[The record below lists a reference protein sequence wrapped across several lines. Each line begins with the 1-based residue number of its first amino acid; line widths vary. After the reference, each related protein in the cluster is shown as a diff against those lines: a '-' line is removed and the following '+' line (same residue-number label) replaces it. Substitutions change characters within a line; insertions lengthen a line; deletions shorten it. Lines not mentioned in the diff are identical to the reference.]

1 MDLGLSLKL
10 AWRALA
16 RNPLRASL
24 TMLGVVIGVAAVV
37 ATLAIGQ
44 GARASVQAQIASLGS
59 NVIMLFPGTGPG
71 SGGSRGAQGSGASM
85 TVEDCEA
92 IARECPSVSK
102 VAWSVRSG
110 GQVIYGS
117 SNWQTSVVGTTPEFF
132 DIREWPVE
140 QGSAFTDADVRNSAR
155 TAVLG
160 ATVVD
165 NLFGTE
171 NPVGQTIRIRNLPF
185 RVVGVLSRKGSSAMG
200 SDQDDTI
207 ILPGTTVQ
215 RKFLSS
221 NRINFVYVSAKSAE
235 EINPAIEEISALLRQ
250 RHRIRPGQDDDF
262 FIRNQAEFASAAEET
277 SRTMTLLLSSIAAV
291 SLLVGGI
298 GIMNIMLVSVTERTR
313 EIGIRMAVG
322 ARGRDILSQ
331 FLVESAFLS
340 LLGGALGVLLGI
352 VISILI
358 SNLAKWP
365 TSVSPSSI
373 ALAFGFSAGVGVFFG
388 FYPARKA
395 ANQDP
400 IDALRYE

>member
-1 MDLGLSLKL
+1 MDLALSLKL

-44 GARASVQAQIASLGS
+44 GARASVQSQIASLGS

-71 SGGSRGAQGSGASM
+71 HGGSRGAQGSSSSM

-92 IARECPSVSK
+92 MARECPSVDR
-102 VAWSVRSG
+102 VAWSVRAG
-110 GQVIYGS
+110 GQVIYGNN
-117 SNWQTSVVGTTPEFF
+117 NWQTGLIGTTPDFF
-132 DIREWPVE
+132 IIREWAID
-140 QGSAFTDADVRNSAR
+140 QGTTFTDADVRNSAR
-155 TAVLG
+155 VVVLG
-160 ATVVD
+160 ATVVE

-171 NPVGQTIRIRNLPF
+171 NPIGQTIRIRNLPF
-185 RVVGVLSRKGSSAMG
+185 RVVGVLARKGSSAMG

-215 RKFLSS
+215 KKFTSS
-221 NRINFVYVSAKSAE
+221 TTINFVYISAKSAA
-235 EINPAIEEISALLRQ
+235 EINPAIEEISSLLRQ

-262 FIRNQAEFASAAEET
+262 FIRNQAEFANAAEET

-340 LLGGALGVLLGI
+340 LLGGALGILLG
-352 VISILI
+352 VGVSVLI
-358 SNLAKWP
+358 SNVAKWP

-373 ALAFGFSAGVGVFFG
+373 ALAFGFSAAVGIFFG

-395 ANQDP
+395 ADQDP

>member
-44 GARASVQAQIASLGS
+44 GARASVQSQIASLGS

-71 SGGSRGAQGSGASM
+71 SGGSRGAQGSSSSM

-92 IARECPSVSK
+92 MARECPSVDR
-102 VAWSVRSG
+102 VAWSVRAG
-110 GQVIYGS
+110 GQIIYGNN
-117 SNWQTSVVGTTPEFF
+117 NWQTGLIGTTPDFF
-132 DIREWPVE
+132 IIREWPID
-140 QGSAFTDADVRNSAR
+140 QGTTFTDADVRNSAR
-155 TAVLG
+155 VAVLG
-160 ATVVD
+160 ATVVE

-171 NPVGQTIRIRNLPF
+171 NPIGQTIRIRNLPF
-185 RVVGVLSRKGSSAMG
+185 RVVGVLARKGSSAMG

-207 ILPGTTVQ
+207 ILPDTTVQ
-215 RKFLSS
+215 KKFTSS
-221 NRINFVYVSAKSAE
+221 TNINFVYISAKSAA
-235 EINPAIEEISALLRQ
+235 EINPAIEEITSLLRQ

-277 SRTMTLLLSSIAAV
+277 SRTMTLLLSSIAAI

-340 LLGGALGVLLGI
+340 LLGGALGILLG
-352 VISILI
+352 VGVSVLI

-373 ALAFGFSAGVGVFFG
+373 ALAFGFSAAVGIFFG

-395 ANQDP
+395 ADQDP

>member
-16 RNPLRASL
+16 RNPLRALL

-59 NVIMLFPGTGPG
+59 NVILLFPGTGPG
-71 SGGSRGAQGSGASM
+71 SGGSRGAQGSSSSM
-85 TVEDCEA
+85 TIEDCA
-92 IARECPSVSK
+92 AMARECPSVDK

-110 GQVIYGS
+110 GQAIYGNN
-117 SNWQTSVVGTTPEFF
+117 NWQTGVIGTTEDFF
-132 DIREWPVE
+132 TIREWPVE
-140 QGSAFTDADVRNSAR
+140 LGTTFTDSDVRNSAR
-155 TAVLG
+155 VAVLG
-160 ATVVD
+160 ATVVE

-171 NPVGQTIRIRNLPF
+171 NPIGQTIRIRNLPF
-185 RVVGVLSRKGSSAMG
+185 RVVGVLVRKGSSAMG
-200 SDQDDTI
+200 TDQDDTI

-215 RKFLSS
+215 KKFLSS
-221 NRINFVYVSAKSAE
+221 NAINFVYISAKSAG
-235 EINPAIEEISALLRQ
+235 EINSAIEEITSLLRQ
-250 RHRIRPGQDDDF
+250 RHKIRAGQDDDF
-262 FIRNQAEFASAAEET
+262 FIRNQAEFASAAEAT
-277 SRTMTLLLSSIAAV
+277 SKTMTLLLSSIAAV

-340 LLGGALGVLLGI
+340 LLGGAFGVLLG
-352 VISILI
+352 VGISVLI

-373 ALAFGFSAGVGVFFG
+373 ALAFGFSAAVGIFFG

-400 IDALRYE
+400 IEALRYE